1 MSVENAK
8 LLINKIQA
16 DKSLQTKLNTALQDT
31 FTEIAKKEGLS
42 CTVQDFNTA
51 LKEVRVR
58 TNIKDK
64 IGQNAIVAVVSVA
77 VV

>member
-8 LLINKIQA
+8 LLIKKIQE

-31 FTEIAKKEGLS
+31 FTEIANKEGLS
-42 CTVQDFNTA
+42 CTVQDFNQA
-51 LKEVRVR
+51 LKTVRVR
-58 TNIKDK
+58 TDIRDK
-64 IGQNAIVAVVSVA
+64 IGQNAIVAIASVA